1 MYVSVHYIV
10 LYQIDIIQYISL
22 ILLLLI
28 VPVSRKKFA
37 QLARVFTR
45 RKKRSSAKNILSQG
59 PAPSRDNLLLN
70 AEPLLDD
77 GDDDDDDD
85 VPDSYDTMKRPEHRE

>member
-1 MYVSVHYIV
+1 V
-10 LYQIDIIQYISL
+10 LHQIDISQYISL
-22 ILLLLI
+22 ILCFI

-45 RKKRSSAKNILSQG
+45 RKKRSSAKNILSEG

-70 AEPLLDD
+70 AEPLLCDYD
-77 GDDDDDDD
+77 YDDDDN
-85 VPDSYDTMKRPEHRE
+85 VPNTYDTAKRPDHHE

>member
-1 MYVSVHYIV
+1 LCFDFDQQEKFKS
-10 LYQIDIIQYISL
+10 LYC
-22 ILLLLI
+22 
-28 VPVSRKKFA
+28 VFPVSRKKFA

-77 GDDDDDDD
+77 DDDDDDS
-85 VPDSYDTMKRPEHRE
+85 VPDSYDTMRRPEHRE